1 MPSKRLS
8 SYNKGN
14 SNTKQVQH
22 DIGITI
28 DIARRIVIQ
37 STNYQSKQLYILRYS
52 FFKSLKQE
60 NDYRATIFKK

>member
-14 SNTKQVQH
+14 TKQVQY

-28 DIARRIVIQ
+28 DIARRVVIQ

-60 NDYRATIFKK
+60 NDYRTTIFKK